1 MTLLQLLQ
9 DSIIIFTNIGPTL
22 AKAIPKSYS
31 SPVEYFNDK
40 VKESILFSPVLENE
54 VDFE

>member
-9 DSIIIFTNIGPTL
+9 DSIIFFTNIGPTL